1 MKELQLLAEA
11 LEKGIVNKIY
21 SNLEIKSIQ
30 LTLDELAK
38 VLQEFEAAQKEA
50 ETKPVEKKK

>member
-38 VLQEFEAAQKEA
+38 VLQEFEVAQKEA